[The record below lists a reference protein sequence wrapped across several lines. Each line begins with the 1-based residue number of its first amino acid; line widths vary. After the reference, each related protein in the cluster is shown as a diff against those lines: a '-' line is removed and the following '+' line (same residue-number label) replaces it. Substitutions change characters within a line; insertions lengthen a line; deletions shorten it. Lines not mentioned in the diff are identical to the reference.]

1 MYFPVNDL
9 IQASSPK
16 PMDIT
21 ASNIGHM
28 IIDVEGT
35 GLCFVCH

>member
-1 MYFPVNDL
+1 MYFLVNDL
-9 IQASSPK
+9 IQASPPK
-16 PMDIT
+16 PMDI
-21 ASNIGHM
+21 ANIGHM